1 MNCNINIYESFS
13 LEDSSELGLV
23 LLGRDLLLELLLLP
37 QEPVQDVLG
46 DEPDEHAGEV
56 HEGEAEEEAERAA
69 EGGHDRVEVVQDELA
84 ALLDVDVVEV
94 HVEEGPVVGLARLGD
109 AAELGLVLDL
119 VAGPEASVLAVGLD
133 DLAVDEVV
141 GEPDLAGGVAGA
153 LVPAE
158 ELEVGVVAEELA
170 ALLDQGPRSE
180 IEGWGRLKTELLPV
194 LK

>member
-1 MNCNINIYESFS
+1 M
-13 LEDSSELGLV
+13 
-23 LLGRDLLLELLLLP
+23 
-37 QEPVQDVLG
+37 
-46 DEPDEHAGEV
+46 
-56 HEGEAEEEAERAA
+56 
-69 EGGHDRVEVVQDELA
+69 QDELA

-94 HVEEGPVVGLARLGD
+94 DEEVGDVARLARLGD

-119 VAGPEASVLAVGLD
+119 VAGPQAGVLAVGLD

-153 LVPAE
+153 LVAAE

-180 IEGWGRLKTELLPV
+180 IKGWGRLKAEVLPAA
-194 LK
+194 KCNSAQN